1 MQKSWKKY
9 FLQKP
14 PSEVTMD
21 EYLASLGLYRKI
33 TARDASC
40 LFRAVSEQ
48 LYYSQNYYERIR
60 KACVMFMRANRCN
73 FEPFVE
79 GSFEKYLER
88 LQDPTETAGQVEI
101 KALSLLYKRCF
112 VIYRHPGKPP
122 TEISEKDFKEKIL
135 LCCSNN
141 GHYDC
146 VYPKQYPIDA
156 AVCQALLYEILY
168 KDVFGIEE
176 EEIIYALEAFHTGG
190 RRYRNSMSV
199 GSEDASFDA
208 CEEKNQKSFTEN
220 CKEDNEKCHFEAS
233 EEMSKVEDL
242 KITDGPSKIYFPYK
256 VLKSLDP
263 DIYRNIEFDVWHDSR
278 KELQKTDYMVFAGRQ
293 YCLGDKCQVR
303 LEPGGKYYNA
313 FIQEVGPH
321 TSAVTVFIEEL
332 GEKHLVPLTN
342 LKPVT
347 QVNPVPAWSNAPR
360 KSGSYTRM
368 AEGYVAEIDV
378 DHEIRGRKRFYKKA
392 RGKEMFMAVAYTRG
406 QSGLPPRLQ
415 HSIPSAR
422 FSQIHS
428 PSGNSTLAEQYR
440 SHPSSHRSGRGYG
453 PSRHHLIG
461 PDVAYYNS
469 GKRCYQSF
477 DNFSYRTRSYSRS
490 RRQMHCVNKEC
501 QFTFVPENGE
511 ESQGMEG
518 TITFYEIE
526 EGDETAFPPLP
537 GQAVS
542 SPVVPAP
549 ATYWVRRGH
558 SPLHPSKQTVTSSEE
573 DIDDRSNNGEFS
585 EDYIYADAGYQ
596 SPAVFAAAE
605 STSSLSLQETTPP
618 TETPPDGVAA
628 FSYSQQVMVS
638 STVISP
644 ASCAHTTPI
653 TVFSSCSGGAQ
664 NSVSSLPPQS
674 VAQPTPVPSPPL
686 ERQVVLTSP
695 SMLYPPAALL
705 FVNEMG
711 EPVNTPPP
719 PPYSCDPNGNDLP
732 RDGKI
737 LQYYFNLGVQ
747 WHHQSY
753 WNSIMQM
760 QQIYQQPPVD
770 HYQTY
775 NAIPTIPDQPLQ
787 QQYSDA
793 GRMNNDRVTTEA
805 LQNGTITSAESTA
818 APQGTIYYPVVT
830 EQFNQQLLPTYEP
843 CFSMVPAYHYVS
855 PWPPINQPRIHGTI
869 CPSTGHQVNYITTP
883 APVHYVP

>member
-1 MQKSWKKY
+1 MADDAAFSELCVILRLVANRSGQIQMQKSWKKY

-73 FEPFVE
+73 FEP
-79 GSFEKYLER
+79 
-88 LQDPTETAGQVEI
+88 
-101 KALSLLYKRCF
+101 
-112 VIYRHPGKPP
+112 
-122 TEISEKDFKEKIL
+122 IL

-278 KELQKTDYMVFAGRQ
+278 KGRRNALFPKLINKCKGPVVQSTNELSGGEEENQDELVAAGEN
-293 YCLGDKCQVR
+293 
-303 LEPGGKYYNA
+303 LEPNLDIEPDLSSETEEVTPDNLPEWAGPSTSSQIANA
-313 FIQEVGPH
+313 SEHKP
-321 TSAVTVFIEEL
+321 A
-332 GEKHLVPLTN
+332 HLVPLTN

-453 PSRHHLIG
+453 PS
-461 PDVAYYNS
+461 S
-469 GKRCYQSF
+469 
-477 DNFSYRTRSYSRS
+477 SYSRS

-573 DIDDRSNNGEFS
+573 DIDDRSNN
-585 EDYIYADAGYQ
+585 DAGYQ

-605 STSSLSLQETTPP
+605 STSSLETTPP

-805 LQNGTITSAESTA
+805 LQNVLGSNECL
-818 APQGTIYYPVVT
+818 
-830 EQFNQQLLPTYEP
+830 QLLWLLENELA
-843 CFSMVPAYHYVS
+843 SVNVVS
-855 PWPPINQPRIHGTI
+855 ALFTDCKTLKVFLLNSRPPLR
-869 CPSTGHQVNYITTP
+869 
-883 APVHYVP
+883 